1 MAARTVKV
9 VYQDGRE
16 ETVKVYP
23 RAQVMAEEHFGGVK
37 NENAISVTYYF
48 GWAALNISGKETLDY
63 ETWLNKIEDVEDVTW
78 IDDAEKAANEPGP
91 TRPDPSGDTSSDSA
105 SGSDSSAT

>member
-9 VYQDGRE
+9 VYQDSRE

-23 RAQVMAEEHFGGVK
+23 RAQVMAEEHFGGLTEK
-37 NENAISVTYYF
+37 NAISFTFYL
-48 GWAALNISGKETLDY
+48 GWAALNILGKETLDY

-78 IDDAEKAANEPGP
+78 LDDVEEAANEPHP
-91 TRPDPSGDTSSDSA
+91 TQPDPSGDTSSDSA
-105 SGSDSSAT
+105 SASD